1 MKIKNYLEKHRVL
14 FSIIM
19 LMLAVVTGGASLA
32 AATIGEEGA
41 TVKTSDDAN
50 DPVDPEAGTGK
61 SPDDDP
67 NGRLTPGDKTAGQ
80 NLDGSQMSSTQ
91 KRAGGLEEDEIDKE
105 VTKFQPWNNPL
116 LRIARE
122 VSKKVMVQNWSI
134 DHYRI
139 GGETL
144 DGYTK
149 SKITA
154 EVDGSIILKADNFRG
169 SLRPFYKDSTIL
181 VPSVQGYAMDAT
193 TTNMK
198 KEGGLML
205 LVLSN
210 DNGVVTCRAINGKP
224 TEEVASAELD
234 TKTCPEIP
242 ADTYMALGSTA
253 MCESQMMLPPEN
265 FQPRKE
271 KFFVQKKGFNLLWTD
286 DFEKTKSKTPLKV
299 ADVKADALTKYNIRA
314 NRTYWAGIQS
324 VFPKKNEDGSIED
337 CFTTKGILWQL
348 TNLYTFER
356 GNLKL
361 ADLIAL
367 CKLQFTT
374 FSQNNEAFVFCGKD
388 AIEETLLIKIDGVE
402 KYVKFEDTDK
412 YDLKFTTFKTTFGTL
427 HFVYDQGL
435 DTLGYKDAMV
445 ILDLKGARRYVKI
458 GMKEG
463 TNDLS
468 KGSGETRL
476 AKRYYRYEADG
487 IALRGYNSILVVPS
501 DKILQNN
508 IEAQIRS
515 KVISSATLPTT
526 PANGDIYALTSD
538 FKIGETVYLK
548 GHAYKA
554 TVSGSNVSWAEY
566 TGYTS
571 VIL

>member
-1 MKIKNYLEKHRVL
+1 MKMKKYLEKHRVL
-14 FSIIM
+14 LT
-19 LMLAVVTGGASLA
+19 LMLAMLAVATGGACLA
-32 AATIGEEGA
+32 TAVIGEEGA
-41 TVKTSDDAN
+41 GLKSSDDTPDSAN
-50 DPVDPEAGTGK
+50 PDTGTGE
-61 SPDDDP
+61 SPDESPDA
-67 NGRLTPGDKTAGQ
+67 RLAPGDKTAGQ
-80 NLDGSQMSSTQ
+80 NLDQTQMSSTQ
-91 KRAGGLEEDEIDKE
+91 KRQGGLEEDEIDRE
-105 VTKFQPWNNPL
+105 VTKFQPWNSPL
-116 LRIARE
+116 LRISRE
-122 VSKKVMVQNWSI
+122 VSKKVNVSSWSI

-144 DGYTK
+144 DGRTK
-149 SKITA
+149 VKITA
-154 EVDGSIILKADNFRG
+154 EEDGSIILNATNFRG

-193 TTNMK
+193 TTNLK

-205 LVLSN
+205 IVLSN
-210 DNGVVTCRAINGKP
+210 ANNVVTCRAVNGKP
-224 TEEVASAELD
+224 TEEVASSELD
-234 TKTCPEIP
+234 SKTCPDIP
-242 ADTYMALGSTA
+242 ADTYMILAATA

-271 KFFVQKKGFNLLWTD
+271 KFYVQKKGFNLLWTN

-299 ADVKADALTKYNIRA
+299 TDVKADALMKYNIRA
-314 NRTYWAGIQS
+314 NRTYWASVQS
-324 VFPKKNEDGSIED
+324 VFPKKNDDGSIED

-374 FSQNNEAFVFCGKD
+374 FSQNDEAYVFCGKD

-402 KYVKFEDTDK
+402 KYVKFEDTRAF
-412 YDLKFTTFKTTFGTL
+412 DLQFTTFKTTFGTL

-435 DTLGYKDAMV
+435 DALGYKDAMV
-445 ILDLKGARRYVKI
+445 VLDLKGARRYVKI

-468 KGSGETRL
+468 KGSGEIRE

-515 KVISSATLPTT
+515 KVISSATLPAQ
-526 PANGDIYALTSD
+526 PANDDIYALISD

-548 GHAYKA
+548 GHAYQAK
-554 TVSGSNVSWAEY
+554 VSDSNVTWTEY
-566 TGYTS
+566 TGFTS